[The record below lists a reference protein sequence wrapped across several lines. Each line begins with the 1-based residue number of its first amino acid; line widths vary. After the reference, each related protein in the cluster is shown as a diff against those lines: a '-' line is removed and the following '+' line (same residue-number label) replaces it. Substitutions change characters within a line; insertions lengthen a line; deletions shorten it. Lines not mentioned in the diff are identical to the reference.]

1 MIQYVPHAV
10 RLNFDRCRWARSD
23 AGRLWAA
30 CPSRAQRAGVG
41 QMEEQEQERER
52 EGQGSVSGAVVT
64 MRVSNDSGN
73 KYKAARQV
81 GECTEMMRRS

>member
-30 CPSRAQRAGVG
+30 CPSRAQWVGAGP
-41 QMEEQEQERER
+41 MEEQEQER

-73 KYKAARQV
+73 KYKAERQV
-81 GECTEMMRRS
+81 GECAEMRRS